1 MATPPSLPASRADL
15 RELTHKGAWTAG
27 IAWSV
32 APAATAGLAAVAVVE
47 SCLPAAQAVAA
58 RELVNVVTRLVGTR
72 GDAGPLVPWFAL
84 SLAVALATVL
94 AGAVRQ
100 LLQRRLVG
108 ELNLHLTTLVLEHA
122 RTLEMARYDD
132 PDFQDVRARAQQNTA
147 QHFARFLF
155 NVLDMV
161 TGLAQTATLVAIVVL
176 IEPLILLALSPLV
189 VPYALFRWRVARRR
203 YDMDLARTTRV
214 RWTAYF
220 ADKVLGRSSAAEVKL
235 LELAPLLIAEFRRR
249 MVGLRDEDWAR
260 ERRAFPGTVA
270 FVALSALAVYATFYR
285 VLLRAV
291 HGALTVGDVA
301 IYAGA
306 AARLRGALEGLIE
319 AAVTSMEELLYVS
332 NLETFLH
339 TPPEAA
345 RAAAAAGHGPAPAA
359 GALELDGVR
368 FTYPGAAR
376 PSIDGVSFRVE
387 PGEVVAL
394 VGPNGAGKSTLIK
407 LIAGLYAPDAGTI
420 RLDGVDARDLASPER
435 FRRVSVLFQEF
446 NRYEATAADNVA
458 YGDWRALRDDGPAVE
473 AAARSAG
480 AHSAILATP
489 DGYATLLG
497 RLFGRH
503 DLSGG
508 GWQRLALARAFARP
522 APVLVLD
529 EPTSHQDAE
538 SEHDLLE
545 HVRKL
550 CPRRTTLLVS
560 HRLSTVQMADRVLVM
575 DLGRVVEA
583 GTHESLLRIEGGLY
597 RRLYHRQTV
606 AAPGS
611 EPR

>member
-1 MATPPSLPASRADL
+1 
-15 RELTHKGAWTAG
+15 
-27 IAWSV
+27 
-32 APAATAGLAAVAVVE
+32 
-47 SCLPAAQAVAA
+47 
-58 RELVNVVTRLVGTR
+58 
-72 GDAGPLVPWFAL
+72 
-84 SLAVALATVL
+84 
-94 AGAVRQ
+94 
-100 LLQRRLVG
+100 
-108 ELNLHLTTLVLEHA
+108 
-122 RTLEMARYDD
+122 
-132 PDFQDVRARAQQNTA
+132 
-147 QHFARFLF
+147 
-155 NVLDMV
+155 
-161 TGLAQTATLVAIVVL
+161 
-176 IEPLILLALSPLV
+176 
-189 VPYALFRWRVARRR
+189 
-203 YDMDLARTTRV
+203 
-214 RWTAYF
+214 
-220 ADKVLGRSSAAEVKL
+220 
-235 LELAPLLIAEFRRR
+235 
-249 MVGLRDEDWAR
+249 
-260 ERRAFPGTVA
+260 
-270 FVALSALAVYATFYR
+270 
-285 VLLRAV
+285 V

-306 AARLRGALEGLIE
+306 AARLRGVLEGLIE

-332 NLETFLH
+332 NLEAFLH

-345 RAAAAAGHGPAPAA
+345 RAAAAAGRGPAPAA
-359 GALELDGVR
+359 GALELAGVR

-420 RLDGVDARDLASPER
+420 RLHGVDARDLPSAER

-480 AHSAILATP
+480 AHGAILATP

-575 DLGRVVEA
+575 DRGRLVD
-583 GTHESLLRIEGGLY
+583 
-597 RRLYHRQTV
+597 RQK
-606 AAPGS
+606 
-611 EPR
+611 